1 MRARSSNARLFAIAF
16 LLLVSVLLLAQKV
29 WVPAPMPDPRLLVDA
44 HWVANHLGEDN
55 VRIVDLRPE
64 DDYMAGHIPGAVQL
78 DLDDVRA
85 TIASVP
91 KQVAPPE
98 IVETIFSELGIDDKM
113 TVIIYDADTG
123 IGAARLFWTLEYY
136 GHRDARLLD
145 GGWTAWERAGWEVST
160 DLPTIA
166 ARAFVA
172 TPRPELIA
180 DAQWVLEHL
189 DDPLVT
195 LVDARTEEE
204 YRGEEVNAERGGHI
218 PGAILVHW
226 MATINE
232 DGSFKDLTAL
242 EGLYRDSGVRPGQQI
257 VTYCQSGRRASHN
270 YFTLRLAGHTV
281 RLYDGSW
288 EEWGNRTDL
297 PAEQ

>member
-1 MRARSSNARLFAIAF
+1 MRTRSSNARLFAVAF
-16 LLLVSVLLLAQKV
+16 LLLVSVVFFVQKV
-29 WVPAPMPDPRLLVDA
+29 WVPAPRPDPSLLVDA

-64 DDYMAGHIPGAVQL
+64 DEYAGGHIPGAAQL

-98 IVETIFSELGIDDKM
+98 IVETIFSGLGIDDKM
-113 TVIIYDADTG
+113 TAIIYDADTG
-123 IGAARLFWTLEYY
+123 IDAARLFWTLEYY
-136 GHRDARLLD
+136 GHRDAHLLD
-145 GGWTAWERAGWEVST
+145 GGWAAWERAGWEVST
-160 DLPTIA
+160 DRPTIA

-172 TPRPELIA
+172 APRPELIA

-189 DDPLVT
+189 DDPMVT

-204 YRGEEVNAERGGHI
+204 YRGEDVEAERGGHI

-226 MATINE
+226 TTTLNE

-242 EGLYRDSGVRPGQQI
+242 EGLYRDAGVRPGQQV
-257 VTYCQSGRRASHN
+257 VTYCNSGHRASHN

-297 PAEQ
+297 PVEQ